1 MNFHGRVQRSLVAAG
16 AGLLIASQAQAAIYA
31 VVPSGPDAVAVIDP
45 TAVERVD
52 GQPFVRR
59 AWNVTVKRSL
69 VAEGPPQPGYVRMQS
84 DYDCAQQRVRWR
96 TFSVYSRFG
105 ALVMKKDNDDEAW
118 VPAPDGSE
126 EGASLRV
133 VCHDDPGRSAVAA
146 NSISQVVIGLMQAWD
161 AEAPLPPLQTPQATP
176 KSKKPAHRDKAAR
189 RR

>member
-1 MNFHGRVQRSLVAAG
+1 MTFHARARRSLIAAA
-16 AGLLIASQAQAAIYA
+16 AGLLSASQAHAAIYA
-31 VVPSGPDAVAVIDP
+31 VVPSGADAIAVIDP

-84 DYDCAQQRVRWR
+84 DYDCVQRRVRWR

-105 ALVMKKDNDDEAW
+105 ALVMQKDNDDEAW
-118 VPAPDGSE
+118 SPAPDGSE

-133 VCHDDPGRSAVAA
+133 ICQNDPGRSAVAA
-146 NSISQVVIGLMQAWD
+146 KSISQVVIGLMQAWD
-161 AEAPLPPLQTPQATP
+161 AEAPLPPLQTPAP
-176 KSKKPAHRDKAAR
+176 AAKKKSAHRDKAAPR
-189 RR
+189 R